1 MSRSVEAK
9 LCDALNVLDYGAVD
23 DGVTD
28 DSYAIQSAIRDAV
41 RLGTYRVFIP
51 APKVEFLCKYP
62 IFLMSKVGVFGT
74 GFASKVVF
82 ENPTF
87 SMGRGA
93 FVIGSSYEIN
103 REKVFAAY
111 DSGA

>member
-1 MSRSVEAK
+1 MALTKATGASATLGYFRPEKSPMSRSVEAK
-9 LCDALNVLDYGAVD
+9 LCDALNVLDYGAVG

-62 IFLMSKVGVFGT
+62 
-74 GFASKVVF
+74 
-82 ENPTF
+82 
-87 SMGRGA
+87 
-93 FVIGSSYEIN
+93 SS
-103 REKVFAAY
+103 
-111 DSGA
+111 